1 MTGTT
6 LAVHNQID
14 VQCNSPVTVVF
25 NLGVATPEGRKSFLE
40 AVYWKKSFLSTE
52 SDTRI
57 LQSIYFAYKVGI
69 ISSYSNRTARL
80 QRDVISDAIFCVIS
94 DAIFISGRVASW

>member
-40 AVYWKKSFLSTE
+40 AVY
-52 SDTRI
+52 
-57 LQSIYFAYKVGI
+57 
-69 ISSYSNRTARL
+69 
-80 QRDVISDAIFCVIS
+80 
-94 DAIFISGRVASW
+94 